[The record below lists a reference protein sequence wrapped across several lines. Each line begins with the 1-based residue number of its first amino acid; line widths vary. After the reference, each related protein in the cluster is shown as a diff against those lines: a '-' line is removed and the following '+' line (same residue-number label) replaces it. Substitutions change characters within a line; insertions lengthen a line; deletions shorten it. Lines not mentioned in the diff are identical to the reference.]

1 MSYRF
6 ADSQEP
12 VQEIKRVVCEQID
25 QAMQEL
31 TDDNM
36 DRHKGV
42 HQARKR
48 FKKIRAILR
57 LTRQDLG
64 NTYQD

>member
-6 ADSQEP
+6 ATGQDP
-12 VQEIKRVVCEQID
+12 AQEIKRVVFEQID
-25 QAMQEL
+25 RAVQEL
-31 TDDNM
+31 TDENM

-48 FKKIRAILR
+48 FKKIRAPA
-57 LTRQDLG
+57 LG
-64 NTYQD
+64 AS